1 MIVAVAD
8 THVLLWNLS
17 NDPKLSR
24 RAAAFL
30 DEVGQ
35 QRSQIAVSSI
45 SLIEMVY
52 LIEKGRI
59 TSESLTRT
67 INMLNDTEG
76 IFMEIPVDQ
85 RIARALA
92 RVDAA
97 QIPDMPDR
105 IVAATAL
112 HLNVPIISRDGR
124 IRLSTLET
132 IW

>member
-1 MIVAVAD
+1 MIAVAD
-8 THVLLWNLS
+8 THTLLWYLFEN
-17 NDPKLSR
+17 PKLSQ
-24 RAAAFL
+24 RAKDFL
-30 DEVGQ
+30 DQSAQSG
-35 QRSQIAVSSI
+35 SQIAVSSI

-59 TSESLTRT
+59 PAESLTRT
-67 INMLNDTEG
+67 IAVLDDPEEV
-76 IFMEIPVDQ
+76 FAEIAVD
-85 RIARALA
+85 RDISRAMT
-92 RVDAA
+92 RVNVL

-105 IVAATAL
+105 IIAATAV